1 MLVKR
6 TLSPG
11 VESHGGPSP
20 CEATGAMQLL
30 SYTQQL
36 GVPGLAPG
44 SGVTL
49 VFLPLV
55 RADGACA
62 SFPPAPLCSLDTEDT
77 CGVLFIPADQDLAL
91 LRPPQNLRAP
101 QAHRGDLCLRGP
113 GAACAPLCSGCR
125 GPWTPREVPPL
136 AQHPGRQTSIY
147 PTFSTSA
154 PPTPGQSWSSPHRVE
169 DPSTR
174 PKSRSP
180 AVG

>member
-6 TLSPG
+6 TLSPLG

-20 CEATGAMQLL
+20 REATGAMQLL
-30 SYTQQL
+30 SYTQ
-36 GVPGLAPG
+36 APG

-62 SFPPAPLCSLDTEDT
+62 SFPSTPLRSLDTEDT

-113 GAACAPLCSGCR
+113 GAAMCSSLLRLQGTLDPQRGAPSGSA
-125 GPWTPREVPPL
+125 PRETNL
-136 AQHPGRQTSIY
+136 HLSHIQY
-147 PTFSTSA
+147 FSTSNA
-154 PPTPGQSWSSPHRVE
+154 RTVLVQPSLGGGSQHQTQVPQPGGGIG
-169 DPSTR
+169 
-174 PKSRSP
+174 SP
-180 AVG
+180 A

>member
-1 MLVKR
+1 MGAQVHVKPQEPCSCCHIHR
-6 TLSPG
+6 LQE
-11 VESHGGPSP
+11 VESRWYFYPWLERMAPVPHFHLHPS
-20 CEATGAMQLL
+20 ALWILKIHA
-30 SYTQQL
+30 
-36 GVPGLAPG
+36 
-44 SGVTL
+44 
-49 VFLPLV
+49 
-55 RADGACA
+55 
-62 SFPPAPLCSLDTEDT
+62 
-77 CGVLFIPADQDLAL
+77 GVLFIPADQDLAL

-154 PPTPGQSWSSPHRVE
+154 PPTPGQSWSSPHWVE

-180 AVG
+180 AAG